1 MTRTIFLTVALL
13 VALAGCGVDPAPCV
27 GVVASGCI
35 HVTEAGQPRPPG
47 WRYWTEDD
55 GDEIGYYAN
64 TLPPFEATR
73 LAWSKGPDGDI
84 WNTFVCAYS
93 DGTDA

>member
-1 MTRTIFLTVALL
+1 MRKIIVTLTAVIALGSC
-13 VALAGCGVDPAPCV
+13 APDPSPCKEV
-27 GVVASGCI
+27 LPSGCI
-35 HVTEAGQPRPPG
+35 HVADEGAPRPTG
-47 WRYWTEDD
+47 WVYWIEDD

-73 LAWSKGPDGDI
+73 LGWSKGPDGDI
-84 WNTFVCAYS
+84 YNTFVCAYS